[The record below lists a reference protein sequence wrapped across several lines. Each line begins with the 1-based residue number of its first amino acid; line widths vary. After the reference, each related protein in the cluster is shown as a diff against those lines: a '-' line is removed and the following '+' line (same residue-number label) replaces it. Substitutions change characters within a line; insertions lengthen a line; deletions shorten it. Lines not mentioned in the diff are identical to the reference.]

1 MSDAAKTQLNV
12 WSKDLSSYDSSNKKI
27 DFSTPVKKY
36 IDRYDDFLDLLL
48 ELGFDHFKI
57 PNMIETVG
65 RVMTLKQAAQA
76 MKVSLPVVK
85 ERLES
90 AGYQVV
96 G

>member
-1 MSDAAKTQLNV
+1 M
-12 WSKDLSSYDSSNKKI
+12 
-27 DFSTPVKKY
+27 
-36 IDRYDDFLDLLL
+36 LL